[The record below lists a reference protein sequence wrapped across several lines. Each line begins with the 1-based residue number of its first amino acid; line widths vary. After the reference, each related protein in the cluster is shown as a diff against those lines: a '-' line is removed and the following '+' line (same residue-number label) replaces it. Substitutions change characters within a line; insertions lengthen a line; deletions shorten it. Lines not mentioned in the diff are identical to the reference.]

1 MVRSLFKKL
10 NNYILIILSIFILDR
25 ISKYYVIA
33 LNNQMLENDS
43 LLYSTNFL
51 NIHLIWNSGIAFG
64 LFSFK
69 EDFYYNFITMII
81 VVVIILIG
89 NLIRKSKK
97 LDGYFYSMIV
107 GGAIGNLFDRIVYNA
122 VPDFI
127 DLHYNSFHWFIF
139 NVADIFITFGI
150 ICLIYFDIFR
160 NKKND

>member
-1 MVRSLFKKL
+1 MFGSLFKKL

-33 LNNQMLENDS
+33 LNNQVLENDS

-51 NIHLIWNSGIAFG
+51 NIHLIWNSGVAFG

-89 NLIRKSKK
+89 SLIRKSKK
-97 LDGYFYSMIV
+97 LDGYFYSMIL
-107 GGAIGNLFDRIVYNA
+107 GGAVGNLFDRIVYNA

>member
-1 MVRSLFKKL
+1 MIFNNLKK
-10 NNYILIILSIFILDR
+10 NFYITLTVPVFIFILDR

-33 LNNQMLENDS
+33 LNNQMLENDT
-43 LLYSTNFL
+43 LYSTNFL
-51 NIHLIWNSGIAFG
+51 NIHLIWNSGVAFG

-97 LDGYFYSMIV
+97 LDGYFYSMIA
-107 GGAIGNLFDRIVYNA
+107 GGAIGNLFDRIIYNA

-150 ICLIYFDIFR
+150 ICLIYFDVFR

>member
-33 LNNQMLENDS
+33 LNNQMLENDT
-43 LLYSTNFL
+43 LYSTNFL
-51 NIHLIWNSGIAFG
+51 NIHLIWNSGVAFG

-150 ICLIYFDIFR
+150 IYLIYFDVFR

>member
-33 LNNQMLENDS
+33 LNNQMLENDT
-43 LLYSTNFL
+43 LYSTNFL
-51 NIHLIWNSGIAFG
+51 NIHLIWNSGVAFG

-97 LDGYFYSMIV
+97 LNGYLYSMIV

-150 ICLIYFDIFR
+150 ICLIYFDVFR

>member
-1 MVRSLFKKL
+1 MFGSLFKKL

-33 LNNQMLENDS
+33 LNNQVLENDS

-51 NIHLIWNSGIAFG
+51 NIHLIWNSGVAFG

-139 NVADIFITFGI
+139 NVSDIFITFGI